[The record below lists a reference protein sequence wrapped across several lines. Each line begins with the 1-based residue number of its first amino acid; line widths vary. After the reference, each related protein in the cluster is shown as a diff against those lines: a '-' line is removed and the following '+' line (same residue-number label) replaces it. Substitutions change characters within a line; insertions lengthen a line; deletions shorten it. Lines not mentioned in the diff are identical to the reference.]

1 MEKNPTAD
9 LLKLYSYGTLA
20 QFFANL
26 GTADE
31 LEEDEAKS
39 LLLLQKALIEEV
51 DKTLQPYLDDVSMQ
65 NFRDYADSFRV
76 RIVFG
81 TEERPSRFHKK

>member
-39 LLLLQKALIEEV
+39 LLLLQKA
-51 DKTLQPYLDDVSMQ
+51 
-65 NFRDYADSFRV
+65 
-76 RIVFG
+76 
-81 TEERPSRFHKK
+81 